1 MRASRLTSAKAVAV
15 VAGIVLAVLPLP
27 PASATNPTDGHQPAP
42 LVGMDRSGVVPDAY
56 LVVLDR
62 SAADRTEEVA
72 AVATSAGGSVGT
84 AFTSAIRGFVATLPS
99 DALDA
104 VRAVEGVRY
113 VEADYSLKLD
123 LPTPTELAADDVQP
137 DATWGLDRIDQ
148 RDLPLDTTYRYNLTG
163 DGVRAYIIDTGIRIT
178 HGDFEGRAS
187 YGYDTVDD
195 NTTAEDCHGHGTH
208 VAGTVGSTTYGVA
221 KDVELIAVRVIDC
234 DGGVSYS
241 DIVQG
246 VDWVTENAIKPAV
259 VNMSL
264 GIPVGFGLED
274 AVKESIKQGFH
285 YAVAVGGGS
294 DDRCET
300 FTPAGV
306 RRAVTTSASDH
317 HDAEASFSSFG
328 PCVDVFAPGVNITS
342 LGIASD
348 TATTQGSGTS
358 MASAHAAGVI
368 ALLLEK
374 YPDKAP
380 AKIARKL
387 RQQSSKDKLTGV
399 DPTTKNNLL
408 YSRVR

>member
-1 MRASRLTSAKAVAV
+1 MRANRHSPATAVAL
-15 VAGIVLAVLPLP
+15 VASIALAVLPLAS
-27 PASATNPTDGHQPAP
+27 ASATNSTNGHRLAP
-42 LVGMDRSGVVPDAY
+42 LLGTDRAGVLPDVY

-62 SAADRTEEVA
+62 LATDRAEEVA
-72 AVATSAGGSVGT
+72 AIATSAGGAVGT
-84 AFTSAIRGFVATLPS
+84 VFTSALHGFVATLPS
-99 DALDA
+99 EALDA
-104 VRAVEGVRY
+104 VRAVDGVRY
-113 VEADYSLKLD
+113 VEADYHVTLD
-123 LPTPTELAADDVQP
+123 LPTPTELAPDDVQP

-148 RDLPLDTTYRYNLTG
+148 RDLPLDTKYRYNLTG
-163 DGVRAYIIDTGIRIT
+163 DGVRAYVLDTGIRIT
-178 HGDFEGRAS
+178 HDDFDGRAS

-195 NTTAEDCHGHGTH
+195 DTSADDCHGHGTH

-221 KDVELIAVRVIDC
+221 KDVRLIAVRVIDC
-234 DGGVSYS
+234 DGGVTYS

-246 VDWVTENAIKPAV
+246 VDWVTANAIKPAV
-259 VNMSL
+259 VSLSL

-274 AVKESIKQGFH
+274 AVQESIKRGFH

-300 FTPAGV
+300 SAPSGV
-306 RRAVTTSASDH
+306 RPAVTTSASDH
-317 HDAEASFSSFG
+317 NDAEASFSSFG
-328 PCVDVFAPGVNITS
+328 PCVDVFAPGMNITS

-348 TATTQGSGTS
+348 SATTQGSGTS

-374 YPDKAP
+374 YPDRAP
-380 AKIARKL
+380 TKIAKKL

-408 YSRVR
+408 YSRVK